1 MNAVVASSASR
12 PIPTTYPSS
21 SRRPSVNRRS
31 SVSRK
36 PSIASFNPN
45 PNELI
50 TYIVPDFN
58 AISYIQKDF
67 VTSGEFFL
75 AEEAVVSGFD
85 LYLVEQWVNSR
96 KIGTVVLTFTGNQA
110 SKTSVIKFTILK
122 KQLKYYPFR
131 FQEYLNELMVNYAK
145 IKKMDEKQ
153 STTSSRRNSVD
164 PHNHRNGD
172 SHTGRTDDDLLSKD
186 LSRKLSNIPTLT
198 PEMDQESENT
208 LSRPSSRLTNE
219 SKTNELCFVTNL
231 ASLPSN
237 LNLIPVPHDSG
248 DLEENF
254 MINSNL
260 KRLQCSGRSLF
271 MTTSKISDANEDKFR
286 HMYKINNVNIPIKF
300 AIRELVNI
308 IQISLFYFDL
318 LDARFCDG
326 LLCDKTEEAIMNW
339 WNLIGL
345 PHFNIK
351 PNPKNGILPAR
362 TVAAILSLIL
372 STKLR
377 LLMIGGCD
385 VPKDPFEF
393 ESFMISIGQFQKQYK
408 IEKRRKLDL
417 ETLNKLFAATNS
429 ILLPERNKISNFY
442 DSPSRDNENPRTTGQ
457 IYKKNK
463 GYYSNELR
471 KLTNVVKNTVQDRI
485 NVSSRDL
492 DDTSSGSRIRNKI
505 AKLSE
510 NLNPLDVETL
520 DLEYLKSHITGKV
533 LMRLFYENSSPN
545 APKSGDGSKYSPHH
559 HHHRRNIPENSAKQ
573 YKFVSLKDSITNSQ
587 NLGESTDISR
597 YSRGLTRMK
606 MGLQSRK
613 VTSANTMKQRESI
626 NESPCSPNNN
636 FHPTIVDSLLQS
648 DANSLHSEHT
658 NKGTACDDKK
668 FDPLEKFQFN
678 LNRRNS
684 FPFLMNEGNLNVLEF
699 TRNDIQI
706 KNVASKR
713 SLSFSSIEDHVYR
726 GDGGS
731 FGTIERFSYNYLKGV
746 NTVLKHVNLQKT
758 YDSNEGKEDGG
769 KCSLNGSKYG
779 QSNGTKHE
787 QSNGTKYQSNG
798 QSNENSR
805 KPKQEYNG
813 NSPITLPVTNIKH
826 SYKFLN
832 LGLIR
837 LNNVHNQMIS
847 NKVQI
852 VDEDLSDNL
861 QYNFHD
867 LNSSID
873 RLIYETRILVKRI
886 NELEESCHLLDIKL
900 NDQCKTK
907 LSDIVSNLVQLR
919 RFNQV
924 FADPDERKKLMSK
937 LTKNIHIPEQKEK
950 QEPSKNVFKIVVIFL
965 YEMILYVFE
974 LFKFDRANMNMDRI
988 RQSWVKLDPNRNIIN
1003 QAYSFVGRDPG
1014 KGSVASKAEIDTEA
1028 DLLG

>member
-12 PIPTTYPSS
+12 PIPPTYPAS
-21 SRRPSVNRRS
+21 SRKSSVSHRS

-96 KIGTVVLTFTGNQA
+96 KIGTVVWTFTGNQA

-145 IKKMDEKQ
+145 IKKMDEEH
-153 STTSSRRNSVD
+153 STTSSRRNSAD
-164 PHNHRNGD
+164 PHHQRNGD
-172 SHTGRTDDDLLSKD
+172 IYTGRTDDDLLSKD
-186 LSRKLSNIPTLT
+186 SSNLSKKLTNLSTLT

-208 LSRPSSRLTNE
+208 LSRPISRLANE

-237 LNLIPVPHDSG
+237 LNLIPVPHDSV

-318 LDARFCDG
+318 LDARYCDG
-326 LLCDKTEEAIMNW
+326 LLCDKTEEAIINW

-372 STKLR
+372 SIKLR

-457 IYKKNK
+457 LYKKNK

-520 DLEYLKSHITGKV
+520 DMEYLKSHITGKV

-545 APKSGDGSKYSPHH
+545 VPKSGDGSKYNTHH

-613 VTSANTMKQRESI
+613 VTSANTMKQRESV

-636 FHPTIVDSLLQS
+636 FQSTIVDSLLQC

-684 FPFLMNEGNLNVLEF
+684 FPFFMNEGNLNVLEF
-699 TRNDIQI
+699 TKNDNKI
-706 KNVASKR
+706 KNVSWKR
-713 SLSFSSIEDHVYR
+713 SLSFSSIEDHVFR

-731 FGTIERFSYNYLKGV
+731 FVTIERFSYNYLKGV
-746 NTVLKHVNLQKT
+746 NTVLKHANLQKM
-758 YDSNEGKEDGG
+758 YDSNHEGKEDGG
-769 KCSLNGSKYG
+769 KYRV
-779 QSNGTKHE
+779 NGTKFE
-787 QSNGTKYQSNG
+787 QSNG
-798 QSNENSR
+798 QSNGTSR
-805 KPKQEYNG
+805 NGKQESNG
-813 NSPITLPVTNIKH
+813 NSLITLPVTNIKH
-826 SYKFLN
+826 SYKLLN
-832 LGLIR
+832 LELIR

-847 NKVQI
+847 NKVRI

-861 QYNFHD
+861 QYNFHE

-886 NELEESCHLLDIKL
+886 KELEESCHLLDIKL

-919 RFNQV
+919 KFNQV
-924 FADPDERKKLMSK
+924 FADPDERKKLMTK
-937 LTKNIHIPEQKEK
+937 LTRNIHIPEQKEK
-950 QEPSKNVFKIVVIFL
+950 QEPSRNIFKIVVIFF

-1028 DLLG
+1028 KISWDKKTLDE